1 MFTFWFFTLLQVFD
15 NGALVEDD
23 TPRRL
28 LERKHQ
34 QPLKVMSGDSERGGS
49 SHFAQL
55 VKQTGPKMAARLEAS
70 ASATRQPS
78 SSTLGEP

>member
-28 LERKHQ
+28 LERKQ
-34 QPLKVMSGDSERGGS
+34 QPQRVMSGDNSNSS

-78 SSTLGEP
+78 STCDEP